1 MKGEP
6 VGYVK
11 EFRYLGVILDEKLSF
26 IQHFRYVS
34 EKAVK
39 TFCMVRRA
47 AKANWGLGSKALLTL
62 YKGVGE
68 AILLYGATVWAEKMR
83 LTYADI
89 LLRAQRTMLLAVTK
103 GYRTVSREA
112 LTVLAGV
119 MPIDLKA
126 LEREQLYNI
135 RVGRGGNRVQIRRE
149 AMIKWQERWDRA
161 ETGRRTYQLFPDVS
175 ERLRKKIDVNHY
187 VTQFL
192 TGHGNFAA
200 YLKRFGIRDNEL
212 CGRCNVVDTP
222 EHVIYDCIEIADS
235 RSQFRIKLMDV
246 GMRLD
251 LRQILQNAEAT
262 TILVDWLKEV
272 ALVREGRERM

>member
-1 MKGEP
+1 MKGES

-26 IQHFRYVS
+26 VPHLKYAS

-39 TFCMVRRA
+39 TFSMVKRA
-47 AKANWGLGSKALLTL
+47 AKANWGLGYKALLTI
-62 YKGVGE
+62 YKGVSE
-68 AILLYGATVWAEKMR
+68 AILLYGAPVWAEKMKQ
-83 LTYADI
+83 TYADI
-89 LLRAQRTMLLAVTK
+89 LLRAHRTMLLAVTK

-135 RVGRGGNRVQIRRE
+135 RVGRGGNRVLVRRE
-149 AMIKWQERWDRA
+149 AIRKWQVRWDRA
-161 ETGRRTYQLFPDVS
+161 DTGRRTHQLFPDVS
-175 ERLRKKIDVNHY
+175 ERLKKRLDVTHY

-192 TGHGNFAA
+192 TGHGNFAT
-200 YLKRFGIRDNEL
+200 YLKRFGFRDDEF
-212 CGRCNVVDTP
+212 CSKCKVVDSP
-222 EHVIYDCIEIADS
+222 EHVIYDCTEIANS
-235 RSQFRIKLMDV
+235 RSQFRLKLMDI

-251 LRQILQNAEAT
+251 LMEILQSDEAT
-262 TILVDWLKEV
+262 PI
-272 ALVREGRERM
+272 